1 MYFSKC
7 VFTYLFKGYEMAA
20 ERLDRETRQGQIKK
34 AVLEIISTEGIGKL
48 STRNLASKIGVTEG
62 ALFRHFSSKKEIMLS
77 ILQDVKDELL
87 TKQEEITYSANRT
100 AEQKLFD
107 FLCTHIKYLIE
118 NKGITILLFSEAA
131 HMNEADLKKG
141 LRDILLAQKEFV
153 SRIVKQGM
161 NEGIWDKSL
170 NVENIATLYMGI
182 PISLNIEMI
191 LNPGAQKQEKFC
203 ENMICLIKRALLKK

>member
-1 MYFSKC
+1 
-7 VFTYLFKGYEMAA
+7 MAA
-20 ERLDRETRQGQIKK
+20 EKLDTETRQRQIKK
-34 AVLEIISTEGIGKL
+34 AVLEIISSEGIGKI

-77 ILQDVKDELL
+77 ILDDVKKELL
-87 TKQEEITYSANRT
+87 AKQEQITFSSDKN

-107 FLCTHIKYLIE
+107 FLCAHIKYLIE

-141 LRDILLAQKEFV
+141 LRTILLTQKEFV
-153 SRIVKQGM
+153 SRIIKQGIS
-161 NEGIWDKSL
+161 EGIWDKLL
-170 NVENIATLYMGI
+170 NIENVAMLYMGI

-191 LNPGAQKQEKFC
+191 LQSGTVKKEKFC
-203 ENMICLIKRALLKK
+203 AEMAGLIKRALEK